1 MLLLVTSCASKKN
14 KKFDLLI
21 LNASIIDV
29 EGGNVH
35 PNKLI
40 GISKDTIRLVD
51 DMSNID
57 QFDADQMLDAKDNY
71 VMPGLWDMHVH
82 FRGGDSLIN
91 ENKAFLP
98 LFLAFGI
105 TTVRDAGGDITPSV
119 LDWRAQINN
128 STLIGPTIFTS
139 GPKLDGV
146 SPAWAGSI
154 QVVDAESV
162 QAALDS
168 LEFLDVDYVKMYDGS
183 LTKEMFYEIIKESK
197 KRGFKTTGHM
207 PLSANILEA
216 LQYGLNGSEHIYYTL
231 KACSPLADS
240 LTQLNIG
247 YGMVD
252 QLIASYDD
260 QLADQVFLKMRD
272 NNMFITPTLHIG
284 KTLAEV
290 IEVNHSA
297 DSLLPYIGKGIQQTY
312 QGRIDRAKKAKAKGS
327 VTRKKTEQQ
336 TLEMIVP
343 MYDAGVNLIAGSDC
357 GAFNSFVY
365 PGQSLHE
372 ELILLVKSGL
382 SPQEALIT
390 SIINGP
396 KFFDKENYYGSIDN
410 GKVADILLLDKNPLE
425 NIASTKEIRAVIKK
439 GVVYD
444 QQAMLKMT
452 QEIKILNQQGS
463 TH

>member
-1 MLLLVTSCASKKN
+1 MKHNVIRRTNRLNRMVFKKIIFFSLVLLLVTSCASKKN

-183 LTKEMFYEIIKESK
+183 LTKEMFYEIIKEAK

-336 TLEMIVP
+336 T
-343 MYDAGVNLIAGSDC
+343 
-357 GAFNSFVY
+357 
-365 PGQSLHE
+365 
-372 ELILLVKSGL
+372 
-382 SPQEALIT
+382 
-390 SIINGP
+390 
-396 KFFDKENYYGSIDN
+396 
-410 GKVADILLLDKNPLE
+410 
-425 NIASTKEIRAVIKK
+425 
-439 GVVYD
+439 
-444 QQAMLKMT
+444 
-452 QEIKILNQQGS
+452 
-463 TH
+463 

>member
-183 LTKEMFYEIIKESK
+183 LTKEMFYEIIKEAK